1 MSIEPELEVVQEW
14 EGFVVAIQAETFNA
28 RLLDVT
34 AGDRYDSAEA
44 TIPLEALSDE
54 DRERI
59 AEGSIFSW
67 VIGQERAPAGSG
79 RHVSRIVLC
88 DLRVTPADE
97 RSGRRWAREMMDKF
111 GL

>member
-1 MSIEPELEVVQEW
+1 VCIEVVQEW
-14 EGFVVAIQAETFNA
+14 EGFVVAIDAGTFNA

-44 TIPLEALSDE
+44 TIPLEALSGE

-59 AEGSIFSW
+59 EEGSIFRW
-67 VIGQERAPAGSG
+67 VIGHQRAPAGS
-79 RHVSRIVLC
+79 RRRVSRIVLR
-88 DLRVTPADE
+88 DLPMTAADE
-97 RSGRRWAREMMDKF
+97 RVGRRWAREIMDRF